1 MHVRR
6 FVWMNALGLTFA
18 LLGPIAS
25 SPAAEIDK
33 YLPDDT
39 QIVLH
44 ANIRQILESDLGK
57 KYLMPQLEAA
67 IQGNPEAQQIL
78 SAVGFDS
85 LKGITSFTVASPG
98 DSEKKWLILV
108 HAPVDLNKVRSAVEA
123 FAAGRSADDDRTLL
137 VAKIS

>member
-18 LLGPIAS
+18 LLGPIPNL
-25 SPAAEIDK
+25 PAAEIDK

-67 IQGNPEAQQIL
+67 IQGNPEA
-78 SAVGFDS
+78 
-85 LKGITSFTVASPG
+85 
-98 DSEKKWLILV
+98 
-108 HAPVDLNKVRSAVEA
+108 
-123 FAAGRSADDDRTLL
+123 
-137 VAKIS
+137 